1 MNSIVECVP
10 NFSEGR
16 DRRIVDQI
24 IDAILSVPGLCLM
37 DMEMDA
43 DHNRSVVTF
52 VGEKEKVGEGALRAI
67 GKAADLIDLTHHQG
81 SHPRIGATDVVPFI
95 PVGNVTLQE
104 CVAIARFVGE
114 EAARRF
120 RIPVYLYE
128 AAAGRADRVHLE
140 NIRKGQFE
148 RLSEEIAT
156 KPERYPDFGMPKI
169 HPTAGATVVGARKFL
184 IAYNINLNT
193 PDVSVANTIARAIRQ
208 SSGGLRYVK
217 AMGVDL
223 KSRGL
228 AQVSMNLTDYEQ
240 TPIPRVFEL
249 VKREAERFGARIAG
263 SEMVGLIPQAALD
276 SAAEYYLQIEGFKPG
291 IIFENRLQSLMAQNE
306 SLLGLTVADFTNV
319 VAQTQ
324 PAPGGGSVAALA
336 GALAASLGEMV
347 TGFSLSRKELEQFH
361 APLQALMGKF
371 RAAHLYLQAAVQKDN
386 DSYAAVEAAMK
397 MPKASEEEKKRRQES
412 MQHALKTAALVPME
426 VAEAAAELLRLFQQL
441 EPISNQNLESD
452 LQTGIA
458 MAHAA
463 IRGAL
468 ANVSINLKS
477 IKNEALAAD
486 LSRRTQSVK
495 DSASTI

>member
-1 MNSIVECVP
+1 MNSIVECIP

-24 IDAILSVPGLCLM
+24 IEAILSVPGLCLM

-67 GKAADLIDLTHHQG
+67 GKAAELIDLTHHQG

-95 PVGNVTLQE
+95 PVRNVTLQE

-114 EAARRF
+114 EAAQRF

-148 RLSEEIAT
+148 RLSEEIET
-156 KPERYPDFGMPKI
+156 KPERHPDFGAPKI

-193 PDVSVANTIARAIRQ
+193 PDVSIANNIARAIRQ

-240 TPIPRVFEL
+240 TPISRVFEL
-249 VKREAERFGARIAG
+249 VKREAERFGVSIAG
-263 SEMVGLIPQAALD
+263 SEVVGLIPQAALD
-276 SAAEYYLQIEGFKPG
+276 SAAEYYLQIETFQPG
-291 IIFENRLQSLMAQNE
+291 IIFENRLQSLMAQTE
-306 SLLGLTVADFTNV
+306 SLLGLTVADFTNI
-319 VAQTQ
+319 VAQTR

-347 TGFSLSRKELEQFH
+347 TGFSLSKKELEQFR

-371 RAAHLYLQAAVQKDN
+371 RTAHLFLQAAVQTDN
-386 DSYAAVEAAMK
+386 DAYAAVEAAMK
-397 MPKASEEEKKRRQES
+397 LPKASEEEKRRRQES
-412 MQHALKTAALVPME
+412 MQLAMKAAALVPME
-426 VAEAAAELLRLFQQL
+426 AAEAAAELLKLFQQL
-441 EPISNQNLESD
+441 DPISNQNLKSD

-463 IRGAL
+463 VRGAL

-477 IKNEALAAD
+477 IKDASLAAD
-486 LSRRTQSVK
+486 LRLRMQSVE
-495 DSASTI
+495 ALVSTL